1 VAKSEYRDLELE
13 LREWPDFFEKPNRD
27 CYQSEGILGVL
38 YRSLDPRPV
47 SERFQEQEYLTS
59 VQRDYKFNER
69 ILSLC
74 ADRSKMHSYLTAVY
88 TSVVFPMTKALKK
101 VMLYFG
107 FLSEAEMFTT
117 DLHYRMVAVPD

>member
-1 VAKSEYRDLELE
+1 
-13 LREWPDFFEKPNRD
+13 
-27 CYQSEGILGVL
+27 
-38 YRSLDPRPV
+38 
-47 SERFQEQEYLTS
+47 
-59 VQRDYKFNER
+59 
-69 ILSLC
+69 
-74 ADRSKMHSYLTAVY
+74 MHSYLTAVY